1 MAAEPNP
8 TALNA
13 LRIGGS
19 ASAGYPLF
27 GAFASPYYTYTVV
40 PPTLAL
46 AGLGALQAPVTGA
59 AFTLTSTG
67 AVTIGGI
74 SYIDLGVARQITASG
89 TDGGVQSVSMTI
101 RGLEE
106 MVLLDGT
113 LSAGKA
119 MTQTINGPTGTAAV
133 AATTKTFRYVRD
145 VTVAAST
152 SGSVSIGYND
162 TLGFPYKV
170 PYVGAVQINYDGTV
184 ITSSAGFTAPVTTS
198 PATAFTG
205 DVRGTYALQSA
216 ANGIKRFV
224 ATIWQIDPNTTTA
237 IYGVPQA

>member
-8 TALNA
+8 TNLSA
-13 LRIGGS
+13 LRIGSS

-27 GAFASPYYTYTVV
+27 GAFSSPRYTYTVV
-40 PPTLAL
+40 PPTLSLTGL
-46 AGLGALQAPVTGA
+46 AAAQQTVTGA
-59 AFTLTSTG
+59 TFTLTSTN
-67 AVTIGGI
+67 AVTIGGV
-74 SYIDLGVARQITASG
+74 SYVDLGMARLLTASG
-89 TDGGVQSVSMTI
+89 ADGNVVSVSMTI

-119 MTQTINGPTGTAAV
+119 MTQTINGPTATAAV
-133 AATTKTFRYVRD
+133 ATTKAFRYVRD
-145 VTVAAST
+145 VTAAADT
-152 SGSVSIGYND
+152 VGQVSIGFND

-170 PYVGAVQINYDGTV
+170 PYVGAVQMNYDGTV
-184 ITSSAGFTAPVTTS
+184 ITSSAGYTAPVTTS

-224 ATIWQIDPNTTTA
+224 ATIWLVDPNTTTA